1 MSNTEKRHH
10 DPEKA
15 RHRRRQVL
23 DAAAACF
30 GRSGFHGASMAEI
43 SKAAGMSAGHIY
55 NYFDS
60 KDAIIAAF
68 VEENVERVNALLR
81 NLESK
86 EDPLEAL
93 LDEVPRSVR
102 DDLDPQTWI
111 LPLEITAEASRNPRI
126 AAVVRDADG
135 RTCAQFRAI
144 LKKGRERHGLPVDDA
159 VLGARMNVI
168 ITMFQGLPVRA
179 VHNPDMDPDMLTE
192 SFRLALRA
200 LLFS

>member
-1 MSNTEKRHH
+1 MSTTEKRHH

-68 VEENVERVNALLR
+68 VEENVERVSALMRGFEL
-81 NLESK
+81 K
-86 EDPLEAL
+86 EDPLQAL

-111 LPLEITAEASRNPRI
+111 LPLEITAEASRNPKI
-126 AAVVRDADG
+126 AAVARDADR
-135 RTCAQFRAI
+135 RTRELFRVI
-144 LKKGRERHGLPVDDA
+144 LKVGRQRHGLSVEDA
-159 VLGARMNVI
+159 VLDGRMNAI
-168 ITMFQGLPVRA
+168 IAMFQGLPVRA
-179 VHNPDMDPDMLTE
+179 VHNPDMDPDVLTE

-200 LLFS
+200 LLFT

>member
-1 MSNTEKRHH
+1 MSTTEKRHH

-55 NYFDS
+55 NYFDN

-68 VEENVERVNALLR
+68 VEENVERVSALLR
-81 NLESK
+81 GFELK
-86 EDPLEAL
+86 DDPLQAL

-111 LPLEITAEASRNPRI
+111 LPLEITAEASRNPKV
-126 AAVVRDADG
+126 AAVARDADR
-135 RTCAQFRAI
+135 RTCQLFRAI
-144 LKKGRERHGLPVDDA
+144 LKAGRQRHGLAVDD
-159 VLGARMNVI
+159 VLLDGRMNVI
-168 ITMFQGLPVRA
+168 IAMFQGLPVRA
-179 VHNPDMDPDMLTE
+179 VHNPGMDPDMLTD

>member
-1 MSNTEKRHH
+1 
-10 DPEKA
+10 
-15 RHRRRQVL
+15 
-23 DAAAACF
+23 
-30 GRSGFHGASMAEI
+30 
-43 SKAAGMSAGHIY
+43 MSAGHIY

-68 VEENVERVNALLR
+68 VEENVQRVSDLMRGFEL
-81 NLESK
+81 K
-86 EDPLEAL
+86 DDPLQAL

-111 LPLEITAEASRNPRI
+111 LPLEITAEASRNPKI
-126 AAVVRDADG
+126 AAVARDADR
-135 RTCAQFRAI
+135 RTCELFRAI
-144 LKKGRERHGLPVDDA
+144 LKVGRERHGLSVDA
-159 VLGARMNVI
+159 GVLDSRMNVI

-179 VHNPDMDPDMLTE
+179 VHNPGMDPALLTE

>member
-68 VEENVERVNALLR
+68 VEENVERVSALMHGFEL
-81 NLESK
+81 K
-86 EDPLEAL
+86 DDPLQAL
-93 LDEVPRSVR
+93 LDEVPRAVR
-102 DDLDPQTWI
+102 DDLNPETWI
-111 LPLEITAEASRNPRI
+111 LPLEITAEASRNPKV
-126 AAVVRDADG
+126 AAVARDADR
-135 RTCAQFRAI
+135 RTRTMLRMV
-144 LKKGRERHGLPVDDA
+144 LKTGRERHGLPVDEA
-159 VLGARMNVI
+159 LLEARMNVM

-179 VHNPDMDPDMLTE
+179 VHNPDMDPDTLTE
-192 SFRLALRA
+192 SFRLALRV

>member
-1 MSNTEKRHH
+1 MNTTEKRHH

-68 VEENVERVNALLR
+68 VEENVERVSALLR
-81 NLESK
+81 GFELK
-86 EDPLEAL
+86 DDPLQAL

-111 LPLEITAEASRNPRI
+111 LPLEITAEASRNPKI
-126 AAVVRDADG
+126 AAVARDADR
-135 RTCAQFRAI
+135 RTCQMFRTI
-144 LKKGRERHGLPVDDA
+144 LKAGRQRHGLSVDDT
-159 VLGARMNVI
+159 LLDGRMNVI
-168 ITMFQGLPVRA
+168 ISMFQGLPVRA
-179 VHNPDMDPDMLTE
+179 VHNPDMDPEVLTD

>member
-1 MSNTEKRHH
+1 MTEKRHH

-55 NYFDS
+55 NYFDN

-68 VEENVERVNALLR
+68 VEENVERVSALMRDFEL
-81 NLESK
+81 K
-86 EDPLEAL
+86 EDPLQAL

-126 AAVVRDADG
+126 AAVARDADR

-144 LKKGRERHGLPVDDA
+144 LKVGRERHGLPVDDA
-159 VLGARMNVI
+159 VLDARMNVI

-179 VHNPDMDPDMLTE
+179 VHNPDMDPDMLTD